1 MNHIS
6 FNIDNQL
13 CNIYKQGYTGEKGF
27 EISIPDSIAEQF
39 FYNIIEKSEVHVA
52 GLGARDILRLEAG
65 YCLYGQDIDETTNI
79 FEAQMGWILG
89 HNKNENGVI
98 CKRQRRNFPGSHKIL
113 NKDGS
118 IKYINFNKIRT
129 GFISDKKGI
138 TPKKNDTIFSA
149 FDFEKDKKIGYVT
162 SSCYSPH
169 INKPIAMGY
178 IDLNKSYSNLQK
190 EHIRYNK
197 IGTPVLIKQNK
208 KLIPYITN
216 KFPIIKQ

>member
-1 MNHIS
+1 
-6 FNIDNQL
+6 
-13 CNIYKQGYTGEKGF
+13 
-27 EISIPDSIAEQF
+27 
-39 FYNIIEKSEVHVA
+39 
-52 GLGARDILRLEAG
+52 G

-118 IKYINFNKIRT
+118 IKHTNFNKIRT

-149 FDFEKDKKIGYVT
+149 FDFDKDKKVGYVT

-178 IDLNKSYSNLQK
+178 IDLNKSYSTLQK